1 MLTNYS
7 YIGVLMQLKIK
18 TQNFLE
24 AIKMLKKMA
33 PSRGKAG
40 FINGPV
46 SIQHSQ
52 HIAIFSVGPASQIC
66 EAQGVWGGKVSF
78 PFPVAHAFLKAPPIG
93 EEVTITFKDGKVKIE
108 GISVTAH
115 VDYS

>member
-18 TQNFLE
+18 TQDFLE

-33 PSRGKAG
+33 PSRGKAR

-52 HIAIFSVGPASQIC
+52 NIAIFSVGPASQIC

>member
-1 MLTNYS
+1 M
-7 YIGVLMQLKIK
+7 VQLKIN
-18 TQNFLE
+18 TQDFLE

-78 PFPVAHAFLKAPPIG
+78 PFPVAHSFLKVPPKG

-115 VDYS
+115 VNYS